1 MNRIE
6 GKCNDSSDMNSEE
19 NIGRISK
26 MMASLESL
34 LNGQQNGAS
43 GFIVSLLQMEI
54 SLKKEKVHFS
64 YIVI

>member
-1 MNRIE
+1 
-6 GKCNDSSDMNSEE
+6 MNSEE